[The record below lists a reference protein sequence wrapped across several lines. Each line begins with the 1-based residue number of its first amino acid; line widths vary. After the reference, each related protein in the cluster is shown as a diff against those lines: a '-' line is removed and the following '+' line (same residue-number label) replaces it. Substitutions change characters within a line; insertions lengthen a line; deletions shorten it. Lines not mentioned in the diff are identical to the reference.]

1 MPALAAEDFRGC
13 GRAPVRD
20 GNTFRDRHG
29 VWRGLC
35 SQPRG
40 SDDGFGWRFRQ
51 VAELQADCLKPGSRA
66 TPPGFLFWSSQ
77 HGNCN
82 TLEVGMKRYERK
94 NDLGYAVL
102 IGAIFILS
110 VLGAVI
116 EFVESQN
123 GALAAR
129 AAAAWSAER
138 NLA

>member
-1 MPALAAEDFRGC
+1 
-13 GRAPVRD
+13 
-20 GNTFRDRHG
+20 
-29 VWRGLC
+29 
-35 SQPRG
+35 
-40 SDDGFGWRFRQ
+40 
-51 VAELQADCLKPGSRA
+51 
-66 TPPGFLFWSSQ
+66 
-77 HGNCN
+77 
-82 TLEVGMKRYERK
+82 MKRYERK

-129 AAAAWSAER
+129 AAAVWSAER